1 MARELLQMAEGAE
14 SEAVKLNAIRDA
26 LDRAGLGAKSE
37 VTVELKPWERLMG
50 DIGGVANISRAQHI
64 ASGGAPI
71 IDAEV
76 IEPPSVRGPARPPSK
91 PPHEMPSAER
101 GDGVNPSTHSPSALP
116 PWAAEP
122 GEALVTMDEAVIMDE
137 QHRIARGK
145 RW

>member
-14 SEAVKLNAIRDA
+14 SEAVKLNAIRDS

-37 VTVELKPWERLMG
+37 VTVELKPWERLLQ
-50 DIGGVANISRAQHI
+50 DVSGVANISRAQHI

-76 IEPPSVRGPARPPSK
+76 VESPQPATPQDDQPPPQRRPP
-91 PPHEMPSAER
+91 AL
-101 GDGVNPSTHSPSALP
+101 GDTPQPP
-116 PWAAEP
+116 PWTAEP